1 MKPTGSE
8 MALASRDAALG
19 PYQCVSVSQAIS
31 AVKPTHTT
39 TKMTSVQTVERTERI
54 FVHSARNRPT
64 NPAWRPAAGSAGP
77 RVGVTGVHCQ
87 TRLRGGKFRACGDRY
102 DEARDEGGQAMSGL
116 PRELRD
122 LIESGP
128 LAHLST
134 INADGSP
141 QVSVIWVGLDGDDL
155 VSGHMQ
161 WYAKLRNIERDPRV
175 VLSFEAPRAPGV
187 FLNPY
192 AVLHARAAIEP
203 GDDAWNLL
211 DRLTKVYMSPET
223 GFPAPK
229 GPGYLVRYSVER
241 IGGVGPW
248 VP

>member
-1 MKPTGSE
+1 M
-8 MALASRDAALG
+8 
-19 PYQCVSVSQAIS
+19 
-31 AVKPTHTT
+31 
-39 TKMTSVQTVERTERI
+39 
-54 FVHSARNRPT
+54 
-64 NPAWRPAAGSAGP
+64 
-77 RVGVTGVHCQ
+77 
-87 TRLRGGKFRACGDRY
+87 
-102 DEARDEGGQAMSGL
+102 
-116 PRELRD
+116 
-122 LIESGP
+122 
-128 LAHLST
+128 
-134 INADGSP
+134 
-141 QVSVIWVGLDGDDL
+141 SVIWVGLDGDDL

-211 DRLTKVYMSPET
+211 DRLTKVYMSPDT
-223 GFPAPK
+223 AFPAPK

-248 VP
+248 VPYGSEPVGEPGVHLADAVLPHASRALRRRAARPPRRGCARPATGRG